1 MFTLNLLLCF
11 LGICYG
17 SFVGSY
23 IVRFPRIIDPES
35 NITMSCPRSK
45 CESCGEIL
53 KVHMLIPLLS
63 YLVQKGK
70 CAYCRKSIS
79 TFYFINE
86 LMHLILIA
94 LMLWANIFSS
104 PIELLILFLVISS
117 LYVQFILDL
126 KHLLL
131 SVYLSIK
138 ILILGLVI
146 NYSGFFTDIQS
157 AVVGLMAGYLSLFL
171 INKVFYYFRKK
182 EGIGGGD
189 FILLA
194 SIGALLGYQMLSFV
208 VLLGSLF
215 SLLIY
220 LFKRSNFDNRVPF
233 GSGLALSTL
242 LIILIKISVV

>member
-11 LGICYG
+11 LGLCYG

-35 NITMSCPRSK
+35 DITMSSPRSK
-45 CESCGEIL
+45 CESCGETL

-70 CAYCRKSIS
+70 CSYCRKSIG

-86 LMHLILIA
+86 LLHLLLMA
-94 LMLWANIFSS
+94 LMLWAGLFSS
-104 PIELLILFLVISS
+104 LIELLILFLVVSS
-117 LYVQFILDL
+117 LYAQFILDL
-126 KHLLL
+126 KHFSLSIYL
-131 SVYLSIK
+131 SVK
-138 ILILGLVI
+138 ILVLGLII

-157 AVVGLMAGYLSLFL
+157 AVLGFTAGYLSLFL
-171 INKVFYYFRKK
+171 INKIFYYFRKK

-194 SIGALLGYQMLSFV
+194 SIGALFGYQMLSVV

-233 GSGLALSTL
+233 GSGLALSAL

>member
-35 NITMSCPRSK
+35 NITMSYPRSK
-45 CESCGEIL
+45 CESCGEML
-53 KVHMLIPLLS
+53 KVHMLIPLFS
-63 YLVQKGK
+63 YLFQKGK
-70 CAYCRKSIS
+70 CSYCRKSIS
-79 TFYFINE
+79 AFYFINE
-86 LMHLILIA
+86 LMHLMLIA

-157 AVVGLMAGYLSLFL
+157 AVGGLMAGYLSLFL

-182 EGIGGGD
+182 EGIGAGD

-194 SIGALLGYQMLSFV
+194 SI
-208 VLLGSLF
+208 
-215 SLLIY
+215 
-220 LFKRSNFDNRVPF
+220 
-233 GSGLALSTL
+233 T
-242 LIILIKISVV
+242 